1 MPFFTPLD
9 DNEKRPGRIALGVE
23 YDGTRYCGWQ
33 RLSHAPSV
41 QEALEKA
48 LSKVAS
54 TPITVHCSG
63 RTDSGVHAVRQV
75 VHFDTPVGR
84 SRKAWRMGGNVN
96 LPPDIGIHW
105 AVPVPDDFH
114 ARFSA
119 IARRYRYMI
128 INQPFRPVM
137 ERNNVT
143 WCREPLNVADMQA
156 AAAHL
161 VGELDFSAF
170 RAAGCQSRSPR
181 RHVHFIEVSR
191 HGHIVMIDIQANAF
205 LHHMVRNIAGTLMAI
220 GRGEKPVEWIVELMR
235 GGDRTRSSA
244 TAAATGLHFVDVIY
258 PPRYALPKEPLGPGL
273 VAHLGE
279 WTGERPLPDC
289 PMVRSRMVRAEAEGA
304 EEARAAGKL
313 SEQEAI
319 RLANVAREA
328 ERLSR
333 EHEQAIPAAGDPA
346 AGDPAAGDPAA
357 GAEDDTLTAATQ
369 NESSR

>member
-1 MPFFTPLD
+1 
-9 DNEKRPGRIALGVE
+9 
-23 YDGTRYCGWQ
+23 
-33 RLSHAPSV
+33 
-41 QEALEKA
+41 
-48 LSKVAS
+48 
-54 TPITVHCSG
+54 
-63 RTDSGVHAVRQV
+63 
-75 VHFDTPVGR
+75 
-84 SRKAWRMGGNVN
+84 
-96 LPPDIGIHW
+96 
-105 AVPVPDDFH
+105 
-114 ARFSA
+114 
-119 IARRYRYMI
+119 
-128 INQPFRPVM
+128 
-137 ERNNVT
+137 
-143 WCREPLNVADMQA
+143 
-156 AAAHL
+156 
-161 VGELDFSAF
+161 
-170 RAAGCQSRSPR
+170 
-181 RHVHFIEVSR
+181 
-191 HGHIVMIDIQANAF
+191 MIDIQANAF

-289 PMVRSRMVRAEAEGA
+289 PMVRSRMARAEAEGA

-319 RLANVAREA
+319 RLGNVAREA

-346 AGDPAAGDPAA
+346 AGDPAAG
-357 GAEDDTLTAATQ
+357 AEDDTLTAATQ